1 MAASRDVI
9 LEIQIFFSQASREH
23 FPHNGWK
30 ILGRAV
36 LAFSAKCETARLDQ
50 YIWQNLVAWFPTRRL
65 FDAGHLKLVG
75 LRQFVFLLHPRT
87 DFRDQRA
94 RFSRIRAG
102 VKLAAPSKTVNNVIR
117 NSVQFSSLR
126 SSRKVALGGTRTLHW
141 MLHAIFNLSR
151 ISIKDA
157 FVASYIAFKQLIAR
171 FWWII
176 WEK

>member
-1 MAASRDVI
+1 VENIGSCGTRFLREMRNGEARPVYMTKLSRVVSYEEAI
-9 LEIQIFFSQASREH
+9 RCRSPETGGSGAICFSS
-23 FPHNGWK
+23 P
-30 ILGRAV
+30 
-36 LAFSAKCETARLDQ
+36 STYRLP
-50 YIWQNLVAWFPTRRL
+50 W
-65 FDAGHLKLVG
+65 
-75 LRQFVFLLHPRT
+75 
-87 DFRDQRA
+87 DQRA